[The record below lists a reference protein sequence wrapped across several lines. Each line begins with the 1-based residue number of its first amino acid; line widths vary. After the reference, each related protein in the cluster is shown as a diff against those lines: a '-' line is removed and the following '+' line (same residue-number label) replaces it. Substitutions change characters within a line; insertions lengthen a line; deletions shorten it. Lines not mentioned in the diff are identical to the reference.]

1 MAGHSAQASTRPEA
15 QLFEAHA
22 LRLRAV
28 VSRSVRTS
36 PVNVED
42 ACAFAWLQLVRRRP
56 PTVATFAWLRTT
68 AIREAVKLHRRSAER
83 SRSTRRPRSYGT
95 DVTSPIVTSS

>member
-1 MAGHSAQASTRPEA
+1 MAGLSAQASTGPEA

-28 VSRSVRTS
+28 VGGCVRTS

-42 ACAFAWLQLVRRRP
+42 ACGFAWLQLVRRRP
-56 PTVATFAWLRTT
+56 P
-68 AIREAVKLHRRSAER
+68 
-83 SRSTRRPRSYGT
+83 
-95 DVTSPIVTSS
+95 